1 MQYRNE
7 FASVFSNFPTKI
19 IGAGTAQKHFI
30 IWTAQL
36 QRHCRMISRVA
47 HRSPVNKKLLFEDAE
62 VAYNLCKILRHQE
75 VSVLKMVNLL
85 RQNKLF

>member
-1 MQYRNE
+1 MQYRKE

-19 IGAGTAQKHFI
+19 TGAGTAQRHVI
-30 IWTAQL
+30 TWTARL

-62 VAYNLCKILRHQE
+62 VAYNLCKLLRHQDA
-75 VSVLKMVNLL
+75 SVLEMLYL
-85 RQNKLF
+85 M